1 MRFLL
6 QQLRQRAARLVAADH
21 REQPR
26 ARAERRAVPGDV
38 GRAAQPFLFVFLTS
52 TTGTGA
58 SGEMRDTS
66 PNQ

>member
-1 MRFLL
+1 VRDPSAL
-6 QQLRQRAARLVAADH
+6 QFHATLAAP
-21 REQPR
+21 PR
-26 ARAERRAVPGDV
+26 RCSSFEI
-38 GRAAQPFLFVFLTS
+38 S